1 VHFFGAN
8 FRTVATKK
16 KPWVNYTKAV
26 YERKKEKNGKILPF
40 FRGKKSHLT
49 IYRQ

>member
-1 VHFFGAN
+1 LGAN
-8 FRTVATKK
+8 FRTVATKKK

-26 YERKKEKNGKILPF
+26 YEKKEKKGKKIAIFYP
-40 FRGKKSHLT
+40 KKSHLT